1 MNPLVSVQSFK
12 KPPLSDHRI
21 LPVSIG
27 GKVGEWAQGINRAGE
42 PVIYSLTV
50 TKSPFQINMVVE
62 RSDALS
68 VVIHPEAPEDPAKTR
83 SAILALAEAYSFA
96 SDCNYRIVIN
106 GSPPRGKGLGSS
118 SIDMASALL
127 GIRECR
133 DLNVSKADLYKIM
146 CRIERSDYLF
156 DPQSIVAANPLD
168 GVHRVVRQAPEFSIF
183 AWDSEPRKCV
193 ETEAVRYLDS
203 CRKFFES
210 EYRDI
215 FAMIETGEVS
225 SILRAATRSA
235 ELNDRLLPKNG
246 FEAARKLV
254 KDLRVIGLIAAHTG
268 TWLGFVVPRP
278 VDKDV
283 CLQVSKFFTGT
294 LRKKPVRFETG

>member
-1 MNPLVSVQSFK
+1 MNPLVSLQSFK

-27 GKVGEWAQGINRAGE
+27 GKVGEWAQGINRTGE

-50 TKSPFQINMVVE
+50 TKSPFRTRTIVE

-68 VVIHPEAPEDPAKTR
+68 VIIQPEVPEEPAKTR
-83 SAILALAEAYSFA
+83 SAILALGESYGFTD
-96 SDCNYRIVIN
+96 DCKYRIVIS

-118 SIDMASALL
+118 SVDMASALL
-127 GIRECR
+127 GIRER
-133 DLNVSKADLYKIM
+133 RELNVSKADLYKIM
-146 CRIERSDYLF
+146 CKIERSDYLF

-168 GVHRVVRQAPEFSIF
+168 GAHRVVRRVPECSIF
-183 AWDSEPRKCV
+183 AWDSEPQKCV

-203 CRKFFES
+203 CRKSFES

-215 FAMIETGEVS
+215 FAMIETREVS

-235 ELNDRLLPKNG
+235 ELNDCLLPKNG

-278 VDKDV
+278 IEKDV
-283 CLQVSKFFTGT
+283 CLQLSEFFAGT
-294 LRKKPVRFETG
+294 LRKKPVRFETV